1 VVAAVAQLQAL
12 KEQLSRLEGL
22 QAAFAQG
29 RQSQLQPLLTALQEQ
44 QQQPPPHLL
53 SR

>member
-1 VVAAVAQLQAL
+1 MVAAVAQLQAL

-22 QAAFAQG
+22 QQAFAHG
-29 RQSQLQPLLTALQEQ
+29 RQSQLQPLLQALQA
-44 QQQPPPHLL
+44 QQPSPPQS